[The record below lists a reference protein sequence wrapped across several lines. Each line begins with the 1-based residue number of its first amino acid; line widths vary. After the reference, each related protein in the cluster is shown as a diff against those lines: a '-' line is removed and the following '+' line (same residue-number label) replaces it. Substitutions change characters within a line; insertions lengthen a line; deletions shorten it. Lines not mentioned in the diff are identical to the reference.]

1 MQKALLGLEHRE
13 DDVPLL
19 RAAQCGRHSRHAAS
33 HTARSDQAMSRIS
46 RQQYAIL
53 YSQISRLSLKDLVV
67 LFAEVKALIDQKRD
81 PLEKPTPTPYP
92 SESRS

>member
-1 MQKALLGLEHRE
+1 
-13 DDVPLL
+13 
-19 RAAQCGRHSRHAAS
+19 
-33 HTARSDQAMSRIS
+33 MSRIS